1 MVNELVKYN
10 NRLNSIPL
18 RRFNSREMNLFFA
31 IASRVANKGTDTV
44 KFTFNQ
50 LKSLSNYTDH
60 GDRFVEDLRKTYSK
74 LISLSA
80 TSDDGDEI
88 ISFVA
93 FTEYSIKRST
103 QTVSIAVNPKFQG
116 LFNELS
122 HWTRFNL
129 SQFAELKS
137 TYSKTM
143 FRLLKQWR
151 TVGKRTFSM
160 EEFRYLLDIPK
171 SYKVNDID
179 KRILKPIKRE
189 LTPMFK
195 GLSIKK
201 QRNSNKRGGKISGYT
216 FTWKA
221 ETNNED
227 DFLKDSWY
235 EIRKRITNI
244 ESNNDLTRQEK
255 EDAKKNIY
263 NNYSKK
269 AIKQKESLPVEN
281 EKPQISDEERSRLR
295 REIDERLKAL
305 EMNNDNGPME

>member
-31 IASRVANKGTDTV
+31 IASRVADKGTDTV
-44 KFTFNQ
+44 KFSFNQ
-50 LKSLSNYTDH
+50 LKTLSNYTDH
-60 GDRFVEDLRKTYSK
+60 GDRFIEDLRKTYSK

-129 SQFAELKS
+129 SQFAKLKS

-151 TVGKRTFSM
+151 TVGKRKFSM
-160 EEFRYLLDIPK
+160 QEFRYLLDIPK
-171 SYKVNDID
+171 SYRVNDID
-179 KRILKPIKRE
+179 KRILKPIKLE
-189 LTPMFK
+189 LTPVFR

-201 QRNSNKRGGKISGYT
+201 QRSTNKRGGRISGYT
-216 FTWKA
+216 FTWKPEA
-221 ETNNED
+221 NDED
-227 DFLKDSWY
+227 DFLKNSLY
-235 EIRKRITNI
+235 ETRKKITNI
-244 ESNNDLTRQEK
+244 ENNNNLTKQEK
-255 EDAKKNIY
+255 ENAKEKIY
-263 NNYSKK
+263 KNYSKK
-269 AIKQKESLPVEN
+269 AIKQKETLPAEN
-281 EKPQISDEERSRLR
+281 QESKISEEERLQLR
-295 REIDERLKAL
+295 REIAERLEAL
-305 EMNNDNGPME
+305 GMVNNDPLD